1 MPVAASVGALGRDLK
16 VADSKGEVSDA
27 ATRNIVAGVA
37 AEGHAK
43 LALHHLQV
51 MADGMPDVP
60 LYRGNTARLLID
72 GPQALG
78 AMRAAIAGATRR
90 VLLESYIFEDE
101 GLARQMADLLRSKA
115 AQGVQIA
122 VIYDSVGSLG
132 SEKTFFE
139 ELRAGGVA
147 VCGYNPVSPFERAG
161 FWNITQRDHRKLL
174 VVDDRI
180 GYTGGINISQV
191 YASGS
196 FSLRRRAPQVDPLK
210 NGWRDTQIEVQGPI
224 VPALAESFEHQWNGQ
239 GCEGKL
245 PPPPT
250 APTPV
255 QGERVLQLLLSQPGQ
270 KANPIYRSV
279 LRAIDAAQQSVHLTM
294 AYFAPGEDMLKA
306 LCDASRRGVQVV
318 LVLPSKSD
326 FGLMLAAGRG
336 YYQQLLEAGVQVH
349 ELQDAM
355 LHAKTAVVDG
365 VWSTVGSSNLDWRSF
380 ADNAEINLVVVGDDF
395 AQVLEAQ
402 FQRDLQASAAITP
415 AAWAQ
420 RGLGAR
426 LKEWTG
432 RLFERWL

>member
-196 FSLRRRAPQVDPLK
+196 FGLHRRAPQVDPLK

-250 APTPV
+250 TPTPV

-270 KANPIYRSV
+270 KGNPIYRAV

-415 AAWAQ
+415 AAWAE
-420 RGLGAR
+420 RGLGSR